1 MLRIGRNIRDLDCP
15 FQDEIDFSYINN
27 FDIIQVWYKQGKIDS
42 TYELDTINALKKSK
56 IKSIIHAAVDIN
68 DFKEYEDDLI
78 DKLIALNHKELILHP
93 MIKTKE
99 VNKETVKELED
110 NVLNL
115 LNKLDKLNITVYIE
129 NNHKDMQCFYTL
141 NQWKNFFKKAPK
153 NTEFLLDVVH
163 VLYCDDYEYM
173 KKLVSIKRPKAIH
186 IADTIKGRIG
196 NRHLHIPIGKG
207 IIDFEKIFNE
217 IIPNYDDLIIL
228 EIKNTDKNILESRDK
243 IKNIL
248 NKNYFK

>member
-15 FQDEIDFSYINN
+15 FQDEIDFSYEHN

-42 TYELDTINALKKSK
+42 TYELDPINTLKNSK
-56 IKSIIHAAVDIN
+56 IKSIIHAAFDIN
-68 DFKEYEDDLI
+68 DFNDYEDDLI
-78 DKLIALNHKELILHP
+78 NKLTKLNHQELILHP

-99 VNKETVKELED
+99 VNKETVKELEEK
-110 NVLNL
+110 VLNL
-115 LNKLDKLNITVYIE
+115 LNKLDKLNITVYVE

-141 NQWKNFFKKAPK
+141 TQWKKFFKKAPK
-153 NTEFLLDVVH
+153 NTEFLIDVVH
-163 VLYCDDYEYM
+163 VLYCDDYDYM

-186 IADTIKGRIG
+186 IADTIKGRVG

-207 IIDFEKIFNE
+207 IIDFNKIFNE
-217 IIPNYDDLIIL
+217 IIPNYNDLIIL
-228 EIKNTDKNILESRDK
+228 EIKNTDKFILESRDK

-248 NKNYFK
+248 DKK